1 MPHSRSL
8 TEKEMGAPRRLQ
20 RKINMLTAFS
30 WLHAQIALAVMSGL
44 TIGFCLGLVGGGGGI
59 LGVPLLLYFVKI
71 DDPHVAIGS
80 TALSVALI
88 ALFNLAGY
96 ARAGLVR
103 WQVALIFAVCGAA
116 GAFAGSALALHVNG
130 RALLL
135 LLALMMLVVAARML
149 QGARQQDAAALAS
162 AATAEPPNKLATAGA
177 ALATGSVSGFF
188 GIGGG
193 FLIVP
198 ALHFVAG
205 ISMLEAVA
213 SSLLSVVAF
222 GTTTAVNYALAGK
235 VSLPLALALVGGG
248 IAGGRLGMQLA
259 QALRWKNGVLNVI
272 FAGILLLVAAY
283 IAYCSD

>member
-1 MPHSRSL
+1 
-8 TEKEMGAPRRLQ
+8 
-20 RKINMLTAFS
+20 MLTAFS
-30 WLHAQIALAVMSGL
+30 WLHAQIALAVISGL
-44 TIGFCLGLVGGGGGI
+44 SIGFCLGLVGGGGGI

-80 TALSVALI
+80 TAVSVALI

-103 WQVALIFAVCGAA
+103 WRVALIFALCGTA
-116 GAFAGSALALHVNG
+116 GAFAGSALALQVNG

-149 QGARQQDAAALAS
+149 HGARQQHATVLAP
-162 AATAEPPNKLATAGA
+162 TTTTPPPNKLATAFA

-198 ALHFVAG
+198 ALHVVAG

-235 VSLPLALALVGGG
+235 VSLPLAFALVGGG
-248 IAGGRLGMQLA
+248 IAGGKLGIRLA
-259 QALRWKNGVLNVI
+259 QALQWKKGMLNTI
-272 FAGILLLVAAY
+272 FAGILLLVVAY
-283 IAYCSD
+283 IAYCGVSS